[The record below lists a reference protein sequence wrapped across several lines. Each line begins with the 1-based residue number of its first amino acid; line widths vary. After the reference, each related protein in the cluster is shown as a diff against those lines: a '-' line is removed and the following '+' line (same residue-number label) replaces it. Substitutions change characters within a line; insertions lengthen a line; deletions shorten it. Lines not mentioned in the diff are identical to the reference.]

1 MDTRTLKKIYN
12 KLSQEDK
19 TELKSEKVELALVQ
33 ELERNAEIVKGQL
46 RSLQNLAAR
55 MEYNYRK
62 IEDMADKVGV
72 ELNAKTIEAG
82 KFFRDLENKLK

>member
-1 MDTRTLKKIYN
+1 MDTRTLKKIYS
-12 KLSQEDK
+12 KLSKQER
-19 TELKSEKVELALVQ
+19 VELALVQ

>member
-1 MDTRTLKKIYN
+1 MDIRTLKKIYS
-12 KLSQEDK
+12 KLSKQ
-19 TELKSEKVELALVQ
+19 EKVELALVQ
-33 ELERNAEIVKGQL
+33 ELERNAETAKGQL

-72 ELNAKTIEAG
+72 ELNSKTIEAG